1 MQAFVYPTRLLYVL
15 HTLTIDT
22 SFLFIGQ
29 PVINFT
35 HSVYDVNEDRKV
47 VVGIFVT
54 QNKVIAPLTVRCVI
68 FHCTMH
74 C

>member
-1 MQAFVYPTRLLYVL
+1 M
-15 HTLTIDT
+15 
-22 SFLFIGQ
+22 
-29 PVINFT
+29 INFT
-35 HSVYDVNEDRKV
+35 QSVYDVNEDRKV
-47 VVGIFVT
+47 VVGISVT